1 MDKVGATEGFK
12 GPGLLGKGA
21 MIRFGIRIDHNNWY
35 ERKNCKNWRETSW
48 EATAVVQAKDKNG

>member
-21 MIRFGIRIDHNNWY
+21 MIDHGDGTHHDVNVLNIT
-35 ERKNCKNWRETSW
+35 EVHT
-48 EATAVVQAKDKNG
+48 